1 MKIAIVGATAAGLNV
16 ASKLRRL
23 DENLEIKI
31 FEKDSFFASSKC
43 CIPYYLS
50 GNTEFENLTD
60 VSLSEVSDWYNID
73 VLLNCEVKKIIEKE
87 HKIEYFDKKIDEVKT
102 YNYDKLVLATGTI
115 PNILKCENIEK
126 VKNIYQISNIT
137 DAKLIAEQLQIK
149 RKILVVGGGVIGL
162 EVVDALVE
170 KEHRV
175 SLVDGSSYI
184 PTIIDFDMAY
194 YVEEILDSAGVLT
207 YLKRKVV
214 KFSNDGKKAF
224 LDNGNEIS
232 FDLLIY
238 AIGAKPDTKLL
249 SGTKIKIGKTGG
261 ILVNNKFETTSKDIY
276 AIGDVCE
283 DINFITEKK
292 GITSN
297 ALVASKNARKLAKII
312 LGYPEKNTGYLK
324 TGIMKLRK
332 FEIAWCG
339 LGEKELS
346 DSKIKFETIR
356 LHLPSIT
363 SCYKNISDLKI
374 KVLFSRKSKKI
385 YGAQVIGESG
395 ADKFI
400 DIISTV
406 IKLNNNILKLKE
418 LEISYAPPYNI
429 VKPAILKVGYI
440 AEGIISGMSSRY
452 FIKYNEKIDD
462 IKNVLD
468 VRDEIELRGF
478 EIPNSINIPLS
489 SLRSNLDKLKN
500 KECLNI
506 LCKAGKRAYIAEQI
520 LRCNNISSKII
531 DGGEISLKALKNKK
545 CKGE

>member
-50 GNTEFENLTD
+50 GNTEFENLTE

-87 HKIEYFDKKIDEVKT
+87 HKIEYLDKKTDEVKT

-283 DINFITEKK
+283 DINFITQKE

-356 LHLPSIT
+356 LHLLSIT

-374 KVLFSRKSKKI
+374 KVLFSKKSKKI

>member
-50 GNTEFENLTD
+50 GNTEFENLTEI
-60 VSLSEVSDWYNID
+60 SLNEVSDWYNID

-87 HKIEYFDKKIDEVKT
+87 HKIEYLDKKTNDVKT

-175 SLVDGSSYI
+175 SLVDASSYI

-207 YLKRKVV
+207 YLKRKVA

-261 ILVNNKFETTSKDIY
+261 ILVNNKF
-276 AIGDVCE
+276 
-283 DINFITEKK
+283 
-292 GITSN
+292 
-297 ALVASKNARKLAKII
+297 
-312 LGYPEKNTGYLK
+312 
-324 TGIMKLRK
+324 
-332 FEIAWCG
+332 
-339 LGEKELS
+339 
-346 DSKIKFETIR
+346 
-356 LHLPSIT
+356 
-363 SCYKNISDLKI
+363 
-374 KVLFSRKSKKI
+374 
-385 YGAQVIGESG
+385 
-395 ADKFI
+395 
-400 DIISTV
+400 
-406 IKLNNNILKLKE
+406 
-418 LEISYAPPYNI
+418 
-429 VKPAILKVGYI
+429 
-440 AEGIISGMSSRY
+440 
-452 FIKYNEKIDD
+452 
-462 IKNVLD
+462 
-468 VRDEIELRGF
+468 
-478 EIPNSINIPLS
+478 
-489 SLRSNLDKLKN
+489 
-500 KECLNI
+500 
-506 LCKAGKRAYIAEQI
+506 
-520 LRCNNISSKII
+520 
-531 DGGEISLKALKNKK
+531 
-545 CKGE
+545 

>member
-50 GNTEFENLTD
+50 GNTEFENLTE

-87 HKIEYFDKKIDEVKT
+87 HKIEYLDKKTDEVKT

-283 DINFITEKK
+283 DINFITRKK

-312 LGYPEKNTGYLK
+312 LGYPEKNMGYLK

-374 KVLFSRKSKKI
+374 KVLFSKKSKKI

>member
-50 GNTEFENLTD
+50 GNTEFENLTE

-87 HKIEYFDKKIDEVKT
+87 HKIEYLDKKTDEVKT

-283 DINFITEKK
+283 DINFITQKE

-374 KVLFSRKSKKI
+374 KVLFSKKSKKI

>member
-50 GNTEFENLTD
+50 GNTEFENLTE

-87 HKIEYFDKKIDEVKT
+87 HKIEYLDKKTDEVKT

-126 VKNIYQISNIT
+126 VKNIYQVSNIT

-175 SLVDGSSYI
+175 SLVDASSYI

-283 DINFITEKK
+283 DINFITRKK

-374 KVLFSRKSKKI
+374 KVLFSKKSKKI

-400 DIISTV
+400 DIISTL

>member
-50 GNTEFENLTD
+50 GNTEFENLTE
-60 VSLSEVSDWYNID
+60 VSLSEISDWYNID
-73 VLLNCEVKKIIEKE
+73 VLLNCDVKKIIEKE
-87 HKIEYFDKKIDEVKT
+87 HKIEYLDKKTDEVKT

-175 SLVDGSSYI
+175 SLVDASSYI

-283 DINFITEKK
+283 DINFITRKK

-374 KVLFSRKSKKI
+374 KVLFSKKSKKI

>member
-50 GNTEFENLTD
+50 GNTEFENLTE

-87 HKIEYFDKKIDEVKT
+87 HKIEYLDKKTDEVKT

-126 VKNIYQISNIT
+126 VKNIYQVSNIT

-162 EVVDALVE
+162 EAVDALVE

-175 SLVDGSSYI
+175 SLVDASSYI

-283 DINFITEKK
+283 DINFITRKK

-374 KVLFSRKSKKI
+374 KVLFSKKSKKI

-400 DIISTV
+400 DIISTL